1 MRVHPRKSFE
11 AWKETVRF
19 KSLPWEPWETDTAYA
34 FLRALETEELR
45 RSFTRERG
53 ARSEAERANLLK
65 EEFIGV
71 ISHDLRDPL
80 SSMNLSLVVLRKL
93 LAPALSGSADTM
105 LRSMER
111 AITQMR
117 GLITSLLEI
126 SALEAGKLTLN
137 RTAISARD
145 LVRDC
150 ADVLIPLASDKRIDF
165 HLTLPEQDVT
175 VLADREHLHQVYSN
189 IVGNAIKFTNEGGR
203 IELVLK
209 EAEDAVVFEV
219 KDTGAGIS
227 PEELP
232 HIFDRFRRAR
242 GAQGRG
248 FGLGLAIAKG
258 IVEAHGGSIHVA
270 STPGKGS
277 IFCFE
282 IPKN

>member
-1 MRVHPRKSFE
+1 
-11 AWKETVRF
+11 VRF
-19 KSLPWEPWETDTAYA
+19 KSLPWEPWETDAAYA

-45 RSFTRERG
+45 RSFKRERG

-150 ADVLIPLASDKRIDF
+150 AEVLIPLASDKRIDF
-165 HLTLPEQDVT
+165 HVTLPEQDVT
-175 VLADREHLHQVYSN
+175 LLADREHLLQVYSN

-203 IELVLK
+203 IELVLR

-219 KDTGAGIS
+219 KDTGPGIS